1 MDTTEFLLLLLL
13 FFVSCRFLLHHL
25 GNGEDAA
32 EETIVQAVQT
42 TLVGNTYVFCL
53 KTNTPLRRV
62 TTDSGTQQTHPGPP
76 SPLRL
81 VDLLNAHPPPQRHGG
96 KLSDFIA
103 VQMVRTGRQGASG
116 HPTVMEVLK
125 SRVAGS
131 ASGSQPTPDKDS
143 SAPNTLKPAASR
155 GRKTPVRNC
164 RLKRRRS
171 LRGAGSGTPGSQ
183 AGRPRPLRSDTGDTG
198 CAGADC
204 AAVSSPRRCS
214 PSSSSPSS
222 SSSSSSSSPSCSPA
236 EDFLSQN
243 CSAGPSSAMFSCQ
256 SSMEREFPSGLSL
269 TCSVR
274 SWGGNSQACPE
285 GGEEDSQRGTQQ
297 RNGPSASVAP
307 DDSSALAFRHFLSG
321 SDAPVAAK
329 NSCGSSNSETC
340 SEPRLGATKRERP
353 SPFSRNPASTDETL
367 PNMTVIGENGTDM
380 TVSGEN
386 GTDMTVS
393 GENGTDM
400 TVIGENST
408 GSGLTVMADF
418 ESPMLG
424 ISLLSF
430 RSTARREEFL
440 PEVPESP
447 HCGAC
452 LNLNLSCRKDA
463 GSSFSTSLNDSFNLS
478 CRKDAGS
485 SFSTS
490 LNDSFNL
497 SCRKDAGASFSTSLN
512 DSSLLL
518 AACEANENPLRPGGC
533 GAVLGQV
540 GPELLGNGAQA
551 RLAKLPEQNLSVS
564 ACEGATGCHNTVH
577 HDTESRNTG
586 CQNTGCHNT
595 VRHNTGC
602 QNTVRH
608 NTGCHN
614 TGCRNTSC
622 HGVNQTE
629 LRQGV
634 INACAAAQNPVKVS
648 FDADMLMPDS
658 EDLSLFLDVMA
669 GETAEKIPENPKPKE
684 TSQQP
689 KQVAALRS
697 LARRRSGSDRQ
708 PKASCLDRRRRSR
721 RRRSRLSRNMSATSA
736 TRCGSCSVAETS
748 TVTPTTPAGESGENT
763 KAASGGLIPEEGCS
777 AGCIADAELDR
788 GRGSSESEMPG
799 GDPFGDSTLSASGLA
814 QAFSFENVP
823 ACVSP
828 DGPSS
833 GLSPVSHSYVRVS
846 DKQLSTHV
854 SDRCSRTRVSDKQLS
869 THASDQPSPTC
880 MSDEQLSDRHSPTCV
895 SDKQLST
902 HVSDQSSP
910 TCMSDKQ
917 LSDRYSP
924 TCVSDKQLSTHVSDQ
939 SSPACMSDK
948 QLSDRH
954 SPTCMSDK
962 QLSTH
967 VSDQSSP
974 TCMSDKQLSDRH
986 SPTCMSD
993 KQLSTHVSNRH
1004 SPTCMSDKRSYS
1016 GKPDNARVSDKESDS
1031 PGVDRQSPTHQAI
1044 APGLLDM
1051 PDSEDLSVF
1060 LNRLLDAEKDATGG
1074 RQDSKLTRSPAVECR
1089 QLATGEP
1096 HNRHSDLKSSS
1107 GDSAPAPCLSESC
1120 RTLRAGRERCFAYEP
1135 PDVCP
1140 VSAQRTEATDVVKQR
1155 DTATDSE
1162 TQEGSRSVTSGLGH
1176 SETELCG
1183 RRACFSRSEPS
1194 ETPRDEV
1201 PHCADV
1207 NRQRPARLKSPRRA
1221 DGVLLPSED
1230 RSERAESFLDGSAE
1244 LFSSPSTDEDL
1255 SDVEACGGID
1265 WGDSHLAV
1273 RPARKPPSAHKART
1287 VTVKNDNGAERFG
1300 SSLPSDWAHRTAASS
1315 ADERLD
1321 AAVASVQ
1328 RHHNP
1333 DVNPVVFHGPVD
1345 AVSVL
1350 GKDACLV
1357 SPSPKAACHRQGTPT
1372 ARQRRK
1378 VRFSRRGRVS
1388 SVSAIDSRLQRY
1400 GSPQPESQSP
1410 LLIETPVLRPGR
1422 SCLRQPLSPL
1432 VTVTNA
1438 RVGSARA
1445 QQCLVR
1451 SAAGKRLAPS
1461 RSRGSLRTVAT
1472 GYLTIRHSTP
1482 QESALKASASKHG
1495 TAIHTTPKSRAL
1507 KDRDVTP
1514 KRTTRRATP
1523 KHTTPKSTAPKH
1535 TPKYTSV
1542 KDTTPKHTPKYITV
1556 KDTTPKHTPK
1566 YTSVKD
1572 TTRKHTPKYTTVKD
1586 TTPKHTAM
1594 PTSAKQPEQASNSP
1608 ENSGSQDLFSPCLAP
1623 HRAEGVDQDP
1633 QAPASASVEEMR
1645 TPQGRTWGGALSD
1658 RGPAWSVDSAS
1669 RGCQSLC
1676 LFDESAVLF
1685 DDVENIPETLPRS
1698 VERLEVKPTPGRCT
1712 RLAAASNVLFDD
1724 VENVPENLPRSVEH
1738 LDVKPTPG
1746 RCTRLTAAS
1755 AIEDKVTRVPR
1766 QRALSELHNFSLASL
1781 ASPDLFSP

>member
-1 MDTTEFLLLLLL
+1 MHKTSEIQHIMDTKELLLLL

-32 EETIVQAVQT
+32 EETILQAVQT

-62 TTDSGTQQTHPGPP
+62 ATDSGTQQTHPGPT
-76 SPLRL
+76 SPLCL
-81 VDLLNAHPPPQRHGG
+81 ADLLNAHPHPQRHGG

-103 VQMVRTGRQGASG
+103 VQMVRTGRQGAAG
-116 HPTVMEVLK
+116 HRTVMEVLK

-131 ASGSQPTPDKDS
+131 ASGSRPTPDKDS
-143 SAPNTLKPAASR
+143 SAANALKPAASR
-155 GRKTPVRNC
+155 GRKTPVTTC
-164 RLKRRRS
+164 RLKRRSS
-171 LRGAGSGTPGSQ
+171 LRVGGSGTPGSQ
-183 AGRPRPLRSDTGDTG
+183 AGRPRPLRSETGDWG

-214 PSSSSPSS
+214 PSSSSSPSS
-222 SSSSSSSSPSCSPA
+222 ASSSPSSSPSCSLA

-274 SWGGNSQACPE
+274 SWGGNSHACPE

-297 RNGPSASVAP
+297 RNGPSASAAP
-307 DDSSALAFRHFLSG
+307 DDSSALAFRHFLKG

-353 SPFSRNPASTDETL
+353 SPFSRNPASTDETV
-367 PNMTVIGENGTDM
+367 PNMIVIGQNGTDVTVIGENG
-380 TVSGEN
+380 
-386 GTDMTVS
+386 
-393 GENGTDM
+393 
-400 TVIGENST
+400 T

-424 ISLLSF
+424 ISLPSF
-430 RSTARREEFL
+430 RATASREEFL
-440 PEVPESP
+440 PKVPESP

-463 GSSFSTSLNDSFNLS
+463 VSSFSTSLNDSLNLLS
-478 CRKDAGS
+478 C
-485 SFSTS
+485 
-490 LNDSFNL
+490 
-497 SCRKDAGASFSTSLN
+497 CKDAGASFSTSLK

-518 AACEANENPLRPGGC
+518 AACEANENPLQPGGCC

-540 GPELLGNGAQA
+540 GSELLGKGALT

-564 ACEGATGCHNTVH
+564 ACEGATGCHNTV
-577 HDTESRNTG
+577 R
-586 CQNTGCHNT
+586 HNT
-595 VRHNTGC
+595 ECHNTGC

-608 NTGCHN
+608 NTGCQNTGHHNTVRHNTVRHNTGFHN

-634 INACAAAQNPVKVS
+634 IKTCAAAQSPVTVS

-669 GETAEKIPENPKPKE
+669 GEIPEKAPENAKPKGA
-684 TSQQP
+684 SQQP
-689 KQVAALRS
+689 KQDPLGS
-697 LARRRSGSDRQ
+697 LAHRRSGSDRQ
-708 PKASCLDRRRRSR
+708 LKASCLDRRRRSR

-763 KAASGGLIPEEGCS
+763 KAASGSLIPEEGCS
-777 AGCIADAELDR
+777 AGCVADAELDR
-788 GRGSSESEMPG
+788 GRGSAESEMPG

-814 QAFSFENVP
+814 KAFSFENVP
-823 ACVSP
+823 AFCVSP

-833 GLSPVSHSYVRVS
+833 GLSPVRHSYVRVS
-846 DKQLSTHV
+846 DRQLSTHV
-854 SDRCSRTRVSDKQLS
+854 SDRCSRT
-869 THASDQPSPTC
+869 P
-880 MSDEQLSDRHSPTCV
+880 V

-902 HVSDQSSP
+902 HVSDGCSR
-910 TCMSDKQ
+910 T
-917 LSDRYSP
+917 L
-924 TCVSDKQLSTHVSDQ
+924 VSDKQLSTRASDQ
-939 SSPACMSDK
+939 P
-948 QLSDRH
+948 
-954 SPTCMSDK
+954 
-962 QLSTH
+962 
-967 VSDQSSP
+967 SP

-986 SPTCMSD
+986 SPTCVLD
-993 KQLSTHVSNRH
+993 KQLSTHVSDRH
-1004 SPTCMSDKRSYS
+1004 SSTCMSDKRSLS
-1016 GKPDNARVSDKESDS
+1016 GMPDNERVSDKESDHL
-1031 PGVDRQSPTHQAI
+1031 GADRQSPTHQTI

-1060 LNRLLDAEKDATGG
+1060 LNGLLDAEKDAAGG
-1074 RQDSKLTRSPAVECR
+1074 RQDSKLTRSPAVECS
-1089 QLATGEP
+1089 QLATGEA

-1120 RTLRAGRERCFAYEP
+1120 RNLRAGRERCFAYEP
-1135 PDVCP
+1135 PDVSP
-1140 VSAQRTEATDVVKQR
+1140 VRAQGTAATDVVKPR

-1162 TQEGSRSVTSGLGH
+1162 TQEGSRSVTSGLGR
-1176 SETELCG
+1176 SETELWG
-1183 RRACFSRSEPS
+1183 RRACFSRSES
-1194 ETPRDEV
+1194 SKTPRDEV
-1201 PHCADV
+1201 PHCADA

-1221 DGVLLPSED
+1221 DGVLLPSEY

-1244 LFSSPSTDEDL
+1244 LFSSPSPDEDL

-1265 WGDSHLAV
+1265 WGNSHLTV
-1273 RPARKPPSAHKART
+1273 RPARKPPSAHKAWT
-1287 VTVKNDNGAERFG
+1287 LTVKNDNSAEWFG
-1300 SSLPSDWAHRTAASS
+1300 SSLPSDCAHRTAASS

-1328 RHHNP
+1328 RHLNP
-1333 DVNPVVFHGPVD
+1333 DVNPAAFHRPVD
-1345 AVSVL
+1345 AASDS
-1350 GKDACLV
+1350 GEDACLA
-1357 SPSPKAACHRQGTPT
+1357 SPSPKAAHYRQGTP
-1372 ARQRRK
+1372 AAHQRRK

-1388 SVSAIDSRLQRY
+1388 SVSAMDSRLQRY
-1400 GSPQPESQSP
+1400 VSPQPESQSP

-1432 VTVTNA
+1432 VTVTNPG
-1438 RVGSARA
+1438 VGSARA
-1445 QQCLVR
+1445 QQRLVR
-1451 SAAGKRLAPS
+1451 SAAGKRLLAPS
-1461 RSRGSLRTVAT
+1461 RSGGSLRTVPT
-1472 GYLTIRHSTP
+1472 RYLTIRNSTP
-1482 QESALKASASKHG
+1482 QESALKASAPKQR

-1535 TPKYTSV
+1535 TSKYTA
-1542 KDTTPKHTPKYITV
+1542 
-1556 KDTTPKHTPK
+1556 
-1566 YTSVKD
+1566 
-1572 TTRKHTPKYTTVKD
+1572 VKD

-1633 QAPASASVEEMR
+1633 PASASVSVEEMR
-1645 TPQGRTWGGALSD
+1645 TPQGRTWGGAPSD
-1658 RGPAWSVDSAS
+1658 RGPAWSLDSAS
-1669 RGCQSLC
+1669 RSCQSLC

-1698 VERLEVKPTPGRCT
+1698 VERLEVKPTPGRCAQ
-1712 RLAAASNVLFDD
+1712 LAAASNVLFDD
-1724 VENVPENLPRSVEH
+1724 VENVPENLPRSVERWK
-1738 LDVKPTPG
+1738 VKPTPG
-1746 RCTRLTAAS
+1746 RCTRLAAAS
-1755 AIEDKVTRVPR
+1755 AVEDKVTRVPG
-1766 QRALSELHNFSLASL
+1766 QRALSELHNFSSASL